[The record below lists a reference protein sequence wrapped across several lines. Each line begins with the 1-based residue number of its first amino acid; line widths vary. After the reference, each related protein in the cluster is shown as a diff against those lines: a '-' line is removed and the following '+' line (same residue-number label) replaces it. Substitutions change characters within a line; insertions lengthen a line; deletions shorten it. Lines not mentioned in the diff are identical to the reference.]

1 MKNLNRSKIYGLFK
15 DCVVEG
21 LKHIEENFDPNKID
35 RWEDQKFHKG
45 VFLPSPI
52 VPGRIPYYWKE
63 NSKLYNFN
71 FWLTDGD
78 EYLEFDSFK
87 KLRAELVKVE
97 DYCKHF
103 ALGDFFHLSKDDIGY
118 GIGIQWNERFAF
130 EEKIGQFVDH
140 YIHKYRTKKFNEE
153 RFKRI
158 FNPWF
163 NYLKSN
169 KLNYDIWIPI
179 IYNKPETDSVKL
191 SDNVYL
197 KKLKEDQQITRNMFT
212 DHSTLKGSKS
222 FLIRSCTHAIVIKGW
237 FLEGKILTENSIPH
251 GISKLSENQ
260 KLNNIIDNIIGSI
273 NLITGIEI
281 GIFQIFIEPTNWVRK
296 YKYKYFTRLVSYL
309 KKYPLKYEETGWA
322 GDAKVI
328 EKNKY
333 SDIRKTI
340 SLLQQQN
347 NKRIQFAISK
357 LNEVNTKALDRE
369 IIFGSTIAL
378 ESLLCSDSQS
388 EITFRLATRS
398 SYLTTFLKFE
408 TWTPNEIN
416 QLVKKLYKY
425 RSGVAHGKSDTE
437 LVKIR
442 KIKVG
447 KMEVDL
453 LNFSIKFLR
462 HVIIFMLN
470 NQDKITNDK
479 GKFDIAELDRNFYE
493 KYAI

>member
-1 MKNLNRSKIYGLFK
+1 MKNIDKHKIYKLFK
-15 DCVVEG
+15 DCVVDG
-21 LKHIEENFDPNKID
+21 LKHIEENFDPNKMD
-35 RWEDQKFHKG
+35 RWRDQKFHKG

-52 VPGRIPYYWKE
+52 VPGRIPFYWSE
-63 NSKLYNFN
+63 NSKLYNYN

-87 KLRAELVKVE
+87 TLRSELLKVS

-103 ALGDFFHLSKDDIGY
+103 ALGDFSHMTENDIGY
-118 GIGIQWNERFAF
+118 GIGKQWNERLAF

-140 YIHKYRTKKFNEE
+140 YIHKYRSKIFNED
-153 RFKRI
+153 RFKKI
-158 FNPWF
+158 FDPWY

-191 SDNVYL
+191 TENVFL
-197 KKLKEDQQITRNMFT
+197 KRLKEDQQITRNLFT
-212 DHSTLKGSKS
+212 DHTTLKGSKS

-237 FLEGKILTENSIPH
+237 YLEGEFVSENSVPH
-251 GISKLSENQ
+251 GISKLSENP
-260 KLNNIIDNIIGSI
+260 KLNNIIDNIIASI
-273 NLITGIEI
+273 NIITGIEI
-281 GIFQIFIEPTNWVRK
+281 GVFQIFIEPKNWVRN
-296 YKYKYFTRLVSYL
+296 YKYKYFTRLSTYI
-309 KKYPLKYEETGWA
+309 KKYPIKYEETGWA

-328 EKNKY
+328 KKNEY

-340 SLLQQQN
+340 ALLNQQN
-347 NKRIQFAISK
+347 NERIQFAISK

-388 EITFRLATRS
+388 EITFRLATRAA
-398 SYLTTFLKFE
+398 YLTTFLKFE
-408 TWTPNEIN
+408 TWNSNEIN

-437 LVKIR
+437 LSKIR
-442 KIKVG
+442 NIKIDDKD
-447 KMEVDL
+447 VDL

-462 HVIIFMLN
+462 HVIVFMLN

-479 GKFDIAELDRNFYE
+479 GKFDIAVLDQKFYDI
-493 KYAI
+493 YAI